1 MEEKEGSLTK
11 LLSVKS
17 LSTSSKKPFK
27 KASVLGFWCFHG
39 SKQIPK
45 HVLAKSDK
53 NHMKNYWDGS
63 SLGGLFHVR
72 ELKEP
77 NALDLVKSF

>member
-39 SKQIPK
+39 SIQIPK
-45 HVLAKSDK
+45 LVLAKSDK
-53 NHMKNYWDGS
+53 NHMKN
-63 SLGGLFHVR
+63 
-72 ELKEP
+72 
-77 NALDLVKSF
+77 